1 MKKWN
6 IRFYENRKIYFGLS
20 ILLIVI
26 MLAGTML
33 LGVDLDIQ
41 FKGGALITYSY
52 TGEIAQDEFQQ
63 TVESVLD
70 QRISLQ
76 KSTDIATG
84 TENFVV
90 SLPTSEGLNAD
101 KQAELAATLT
111 ERYRDNSLATA
122 SVSVISPAIGK
133 EFLVKSLTA
142 VAFASLLMVIY
153 ISLRFKKIGG
163 WSAGIT
169 AVVALVHDLFM
180 VFAVFVLL
188 GFSINANFIAVC
200 LTILGYSL
208 NDTIVIYDRV
218 RENKRIYG
226 DAMPVEELMNLSLN
240 QSFTRSLMTSITT
253 VCSMV
258 VVSIVAYLYNVT
270 SILSFSVPM
279 IVGMVSGCYSS
290 LCIATL
296 LWVIWQKKKKT
307 A

>member
-6 IRFYENRKIYFGLS
+6 IRFYEHRKIYFGLS
-20 ILLIVI
+20 LALIVL
-26 MLAGTML
+26 MLAGTVL
-33 LGVDLDIQ
+33 FGVDLNIQ

-52 TGEIAQDEFQQ
+52 TGDIEQNEFQQ
-63 TVESVLD
+63 EIESVLG
-70 QRISLQ
+70 QRVSLQ
-76 KSTDIATG
+76 KLTDIATG
-84 TENFVV
+84 TQNLVV

-101 KQAELAATLT
+101 KQAELAAALI
-111 ERYRDNSLATA
+111 EKYKEQKLATA
-122 SVSVISPAIGK
+122 SISVVSPTIGK

-142 VAFASLLMVIY
+142 VAFASLLMVVY

-169 AVVALVHDLFM
+169 AVIALIHDLLM
-180 VFAVFVLL
+180 VFAVFVL
-188 GFSINANFIAVC
+188 FKISIDANFIAVC

-226 DAMPVEELMNLSLN
+226 SSMPVEELMDLSLN

-258 VVSIVAYLYNVT
+258 VVSVVAYLYNVT

-279 IVGMVSGCYSS
+279 IVGMITGCYSS

-296 LWVIWQKKKKT
+296 LWVMWQKKK
-307 A
+307 AA

>member
-6 IRFYENRKIYFGLS
+6 IRFYGHRKIYFGLS
-20 ILLIVI
+20 IALIAI
-26 MLAGTML
+26 MLVGAVL
-33 LGVDLDIQ
+33 FGVDLDIQ

-52 TGEIAQDEFQQ
+52 TGDVDQAEFQQ
-63 TVESVLD
+63 TIESVLE
-70 QRISLQ
+70 QKVSLQ

-84 TENFVV
+84 TQNFVI

-101 KQAELAATLT
+101 KQAELATALV
-111 ERYRDNSLATA
+111 EKYRDYNLATA
-122 SVSVISPAIGK
+122 SVSVISPTIGK
-133 EFLVKSLTA
+133 EFLIKSLTA
-142 VAFASLLMVIY
+142 VAFASLLMVVY

-169 AVVALVHDLFM
+169 AVVALIHDLLM
-180 VFAVFVLL
+180 VFAVFVLF
-188 GFSINANFIAVC
+188 GISINANFIAVC

-218 RENKRIYG
+218 RENKRLYG
-226 DAMPVEELMNLSLN
+226 NTMPLEEMMDLSLN

-258 VVSIVAYLYNVT
+258 VVSVVAYLYNVT

-279 IVGMVSGCYSS
+279 IIGMISGCYSS
-290 LCIATL
+290 LCIATM
-296 LWVIWQKKKKT
+296 LWVIWQKKKT

>member
-6 IRFYENRKIYFGLS
+6 IDFYGNRKIYFGLS
-20 ILLIVI
+20 IALMIL
-26 MLAGTML
+26 MLVGSVMF
-33 LGVDLDIQ
+33 GVDLDIQ

-52 TGEIAQDEFQQ
+52 TGDIDQADFQQ
-63 TVESVLD
+63 SIETVLKQKV
-70 QRISLQ
+70 SLQ
-76 KSTDIATG
+76 KLTDIASG
-84 TENFVV
+84 TQNLVV

-101 KQAELAATLT
+101 KQAELATALD
-111 ERYRDNSLATA
+111 EKYKDNNLSTA
-122 SVSVISPAIGK
+122 SISVVNPTIGK

-142 VAFASLLMVIY
+142 VAFASLLMVVY

-169 AVVALVHDLFM
+169 AVIALIHDLLM
-180 VFAVFVLL
+180 VFAVFVL
-188 GFSINANFIAVC
+188 FRISINANFIAIC

-226 DAMPVEELMNLSLN
+226 DAMSIEEMMNLSLN

-253 VCSMV
+253 ASAMV
-258 VVSIVAYLYNVT
+258 VVSVIAKMYNVT
-270 SILSFSVPM
+270 SILSFSFPM
-279 IVGMVSGCYSS
+279 IIGMVSGCYSS
-290 LCIATL
+290 LCIATM
-296 LWVIWQKKKKT
+296 LWVIWQKKKT

>member
-6 IRFYENRKIYFGLS
+6 IRFYEHRKIYFGLS
-20 ILLIVI
+20 IALIVI
-26 MLAGTML
+26 MLAGAVL
-33 LGVDLDIQ
+33 FGVDLDIQ

-52 TGEIAQDEFQQ
+52 TGDIDQAEFQQ
-63 TVESVLD
+63 TVESVLN
-70 QRISLQ
+70 QKISLQ

-84 TENFVV
+84 TENFVI

-101 KQAELAATLT
+101 KQAELATALT
-111 ERYRDNSLATA
+111 GKYKDYNLVTA
-122 SVSVISPAIGK
+122 SISVISPTIGK
-133 EFLVKSLTA
+133 EFLIKSLTA
-142 VAFASLLMVIY
+142 VAFASLLMVLY

-169 AVVALVHDLFM
+169 AVVALVHDLLM
-180 VFAVFVLL
+180 VFAVFVL
-188 GFSINANFIAVC
+188 FRISINANFIAVC

-226 DAMPVEELMNLSLN
+226 STMPIEELMDLSLN

-279 IVGMVSGCYSS
+279 IIGMVSGCYSS

-296 LWVIWQKKKKT
+296 LWVIWQKKKT

>member
-6 IRFYENRKIYFGLS
+6 IRFYEHRKIYFGLS
-20 ILLIVI
+20 VLLIAI

-33 LGVDLDIQ
+33 IGVDLDIQ

-52 TGEIAQDEFQQ
+52 TGEIDQDEFQQ
-63 TVESVLD
+63 AVESVLD

-76 KSTDIATG
+76 KTTDIATG

-90 SLPTSEGLNAD
+90 SLPTSEGLNAA

-122 SVSVISPAIGK
+122 SISVVSPTIGK

-180 VFAVFVLL
+180 VFGVFVLL
-188 GFSINANFIAVC
+188 GFSVNANFIAVC

-226 DAMPVEELMNLSLN
+226 NTMPVEALMNLSLN

-258 VVSIVAYLYNVT
+258 IVSIVAYLYNVT

-279 IVGMVSGCYSS
+279 IVGMISGCYSS

-296 LWVIWQKKKKT
+296 LWVIWQKKKT

>member
-6 IRFYENRKIYFGLS
+6 IHFYGNRKIYFGLS
-20 ILLIVI
+20 IVLIAV
-26 MLAGTML
+26 MLVGTML

-52 TGEIAQDEFQQ
+52 SGDIDQAEFQQ
-63 TVESVLD
+63 TVESVLG
-70 QRISLQ
+70 QKVSLQ
-76 KSTDIATG
+76 QSTDIASG
-84 TENFVV
+84 RQNFVV

-101 KQAELAATLT
+101 KQAELAATLV
-111 ERYRDNSLATA
+111 EKYKGNSLATS
-122 SVSVISPAIGK
+122 SVSVVSPTIGK
-133 EFLVKSLTA
+133 EFLIKSLTA

-169 AVVALVHDLFM
+169 AVVALIHDLLM
-180 VFAVFVLL
+180 VFAVFALF
-188 GFSINANFIAVC
+188 GISINANFIAVC

-226 DAMPVEELMNLSLN
+226 NAMPIEELMDLSLN

-270 SILSFSVPM
+270 SILSFSIPM
-279 IVGMVSGCYSS
+279 IFGMISGCYSS
-290 LCIATL
+290 LCIATM
-296 LWVIWQKKKKT
+296 LWVIWQKKK
-307 A
+307 AA

>member
-6 IRFYENRKIYFGLS
+6 IRFYGHRKIYFGLS
-20 ILLIVI
+20 LALMAMMLI
-26 MLAGTML
+26 GTVL
-33 LGVDLDIQ
+33 FGVDLDIQ

-52 TGEIAQDEFQQ
+52 TGEIPQDEFQQ
-63 TVESVLD
+63 TVESVLG
-70 QRISLQ
+70 QKISLQ

-84 TENFVV
+84 TENFVI

-101 KQAELAATLT
+101 KQAELATALT
-111 ERYRDNSLATA
+111 DKYKEYNLATA
-122 SVSVISPAIGK
+122 SVSVISPTIGK

-142 VAFASLLMVIY
+142 VAFASLLMVVY

-163 WSAGIT
+163 WTAGIT
-169 AVVALVHDLFM
+169 AVVALIHDLLM
-180 VFAVFVLL
+180 VFAVFVL
-188 GFSINANFIAVC
+188 FKISINANFIAVC

-226 DAMPVEELMNLSLN
+226 NSMPIEELMDLSLN

-258 VVSIVAYLYNVT
+258 VVSIVAYMYNVT

-279 IVGMVSGCYSS
+279 IIGMVSGCYSS

-296 LWVIWQKKKKT
+296 LWVIWQKKKM

>member
-6 IRFYENRKIYFGLS
+6 IRFYEHRKIYFGLS
-20 ILLIVI
+20 VLLIAI

-33 LGVDLDIQ
+33 IGVDLDIQ

-52 TGEIAQDEFQQ
+52 TGEIDQDEFQQ
-63 TVESVLD
+63 AVESVLD

-76 KSTDIATG
+76 KTTDIATG

-90 SLPTSEGLNAD
+90 SLPTSEGLNAA

-122 SVSVISPAIGK
+122 SISVVSPTIGK

-180 VFAVFVLL
+180 VFGVFVLL
-188 GFSINANFIAVC
+188 GFSVNANFIAVC

-226 DAMPVEELMNLSLN
+226 NTMPVEVLMNLSLN

-258 VVSIVAYLYNVT
+258 IVSIVAYLYNVT

-279 IVGMVSGCYSS
+279 IVGMISGCYSS

-296 LWVIWQKKKKT
+296 LWVIWQKKKT

>member
-6 IRFYENRKIYFGLS
+6 IRFYEHRKIYFGLS
-20 ILLIVI
+20 LALIVL
-26 MLAGTML
+26 MLVGAVL
-33 LGVDLDIQ
+33 FGVDLDIQ

-52 TGEIAQDEFQQ
+52 TGDIDQGEFQQ
-63 TVESVLD
+63 TIESVLD
-70 QRISLQ
+70 QRVSVQ

-84 TENFVV
+84 TQNLVV

-101 KQAELAATLT
+101 KQAELAAALT
-111 ERYRDNSLATA
+111 GKYREQKLATA
-122 SVSVISPAIGK
+122 SISVVSPTIGK
-133 EFLVKSLTA
+133 EFLIKSLTA
-142 VAFASLLMVIY
+142 VAFASLLMVVY

-163 WSAGIT
+163 WSAGVT
-169 AVVALVHDLFM
+169 AVIALIHDLLM
-180 VFAVFVLL
+180 VFAVFVL
-188 GFSINANFIAVC
+188 FKISINANFIAVC

-226 DAMPVEELMNLSLN
+226 NEMPVETLIDLSLN

-258 VVSIVAYLYNVT
+258 VVSVVAYLYNVT
-270 SILSFSVPM
+270 SILTFSVPM
-279 IVGMVSGCYSS
+279 IIGMISGCYSS

-296 LWVIWQKKKKT
+296 LWVMWQKKK
-307 A
+307 AA